1 MIPLE
6 TNKHYHIYNR
16 ANGNEKIFLNDDNY
30 LFFLSK
36 YKKHIDPICD
46 TFSYCLMP
54 NHFHLLIRF
63 KDDFLI
69 EQLMNFNNKNDI
81 STFLSKQFSN
91 FFSSY
96 TQAFNKQQNRK
107 GSLFMKPFK
116 RKEIKD
122 EVYLKK
128 LIHYIH
134 LNPVGAGLCSKPN
147 LWKYSSFNA
156 IVSDKRTN
164 ILKSDVINYF
174 DDLENFHFIHTQ
186 PTKLSGIE

>member
-46 TFSYCLMP
+46 TFSYCLIP

-69 EQLMNFNNKNDI
+69 EQLMNFNNKNDV

-174 DDLENFHFIHTQ
+174 DDLENFQFIHTQ

>member
-1 MIPLE
+1 LIPLE

-30 LFFLSK
+30 LFFINK

-46 TFSYCLMP
+46 TFSYCLIP

-63 KDDFLI
+63 KVDFLI
-69 EQLMNFNNKNDI
+69 EKFINYNNKNDI
-81 STFLSKQFSN
+81 YSFFSN
-91 FFSSY
+91 LFSRSY

-107 GSLFMKPFK
+107 VSLFMKPFK

-122 EVYLKK
+122 EFYLKK

-134 LNPVGAGLCSKPN
+134 LNPVEAGLCSKPN

-156 IVSDKRTN
+156 IVSGKRTN

-186 PTKLSGIE
+186 PSKLSGIE